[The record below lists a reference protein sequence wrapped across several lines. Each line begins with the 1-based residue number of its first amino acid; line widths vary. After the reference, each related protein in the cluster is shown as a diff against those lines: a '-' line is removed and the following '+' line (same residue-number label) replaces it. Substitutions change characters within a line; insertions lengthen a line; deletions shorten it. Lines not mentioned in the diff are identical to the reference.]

1 MENKTPH
8 ELSKEQM
15 KLAEEYSR
23 YCGEQATFIKKRAEY
38 FTQNRKNYK
47 SDTATDRAYEI
58 TEDGQREAIV
68 NLKLKA
74 LSKQISA
81 IKEHLTT
88 LANEARGL
96 Y

>member
-1 MENKTPH
+1 MENKNPH
-8 ELSKEQM
+8 ELSKEQL
-15 KLAEEYSR
+15 KLSEEYSR

-38 FTQNRKNYK
+38 FTQNRANHK
-47 SDTATDRAYEI
+47 SDTATDRAYDI
-58 TEDGQREAIV
+58 TEDGIREAIV

-81 IKEHLTT
+81 IKTHLEV
-88 LANEARGL
+88 LANESRGL